1 MRIEQDNI
9 VIRSAAPSDA
19 PLLNRW
25 WNDGAVMAHAGFP
38 EGLGQPLEETIA
50 AIKSYEGKLS
60 QLCLIEIDGQ
70 PVGEMSFG
78 IGQNEA
84 NPGWKIC
91 ETDYQNRGYG
101 RKIIRM
107 TFDYLFTNPE
117 LNQRV
122 PIHRLFWDTNLKNT
136 RAQHVYESLGAR
148 RLGIRENCWT
158 DQLGQPQSAVDY
170 ELTRDMYEKQQGG
183 HA

>member
-9 VIRSAAPSDA
+9 VIRSAVMEDA

-25 WNDGAVMAHAGFP
+25 WNDGAAMSHAGFP
-38 EGLGQPLEETIA
+38 EGRGQPLEETIA
-50 AIKSYEGKLS
+50 AIESYEGKLS

-91 ETDYQNRGYG
+91 ETSFQNRGYG

-117 LNQRV
+117 LNQRM
-122 PIHRLFWDTNLKNT
+122 PIHRLFWDTNLKT
-136 RAQHVYESLGAR
+136 PAPSMCMSPWAPGAWASGKIAGR
-148 RLGIRENCWT
+148 ISWGSPS
-158 DQLGQPQSAVDY
+158 QP
-170 ELTRDMYEKQQGG
+170 LTMS
-183 HA
+183 

>member
-1 MRIEQDNI
+1 
-9 VIRSAAPSDA
+9 
-19 PLLNRW
+19 
-25 WNDGAVMAHAGFP
+25 
-38 EGLGQPLEETIA
+38 
-50 AIKSYEGKLS
+50 
-60 QLCLIEIDGQ
+60 
-70 PVGEMSFG
+70 
-78 IGQNEA
+78 
-84 NPGWKIC
+84 
-91 ETDYQNRGYG
+91 
-101 RKIIRM
+101 M

-117 LNQRV
+117 LNQRM